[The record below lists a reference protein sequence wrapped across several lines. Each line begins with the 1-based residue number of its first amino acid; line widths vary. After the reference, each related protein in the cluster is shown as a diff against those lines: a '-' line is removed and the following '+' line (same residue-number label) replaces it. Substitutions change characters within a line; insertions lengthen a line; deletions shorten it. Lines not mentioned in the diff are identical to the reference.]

1 MSIYL
6 TKRRRA
12 NEEKIDET
20 FLIYGNA
27 GAGKTYLAS
36 TFPKT
41 VEKPQLYIDIL
52 EGGIGSTD
60 LADRPLIEIVPI
72 ETFVELD
79 ELLTDVYN
87 GFTIDAS
94 NNTKIPM
101 AFSSIV
107 IDSVTNLEH
116 LLKDHLKKQANKAS
130 MTINLWGQK
139 ADSDETIYNLIKSL
153 YRKLDIPIVA
163 IAHSKKLKDENNS
176 QFNIEIPTLQERT
189 AKSISAKMSYV
200 WYLKIETATKL
211 VDGVIQKTDAF
222 VTTIDR
228 HPYLL
233 TKCRKPKSMV
243 VPQKI
248 ANLSYDKFKANV
260 IDKSN
265 VPTAPVAEEKITVI
279 NNYDEQEKEKENE

>member
-1 MSIYL
+1 MSVYL
-6 TKRRRA
+6 KKRRRA
-12 NEEKIDET
+12 DTEKIDET
-20 FLIYGNA
+20 FLIYGNS
-27 GAGKTYLAS
+27 GAGKTYLSS

-41 VEKPQLYIDIL
+41 VEKPLLYIDIL

-60 LADRPLIEIVPI
+60 LVDRPKIEIIPI

-87 GFTIDAS
+87 GFTIDAEK
-94 NNTKIPM
+94 NIKVPM
-101 AFSSIV
+101 IFSSIV

-116 LLKDHLKKQANKAS
+116 LLKNHLKKQSNKS
-130 MTINLWGQK
+130 TMTINLWGQK

-176 QFNIEIPTLQERT
+176 NFNIEIPTLQERT
-189 AKSISAKMSYV
+189 AKSLAAKMSYV
-200 WYLKIETATKL
+200 WYLKIETATK
-211 VDGVIQKTDAF
+211 VVNGAIEKTDAF

-243 VPQKI
+243 IPQKV
-248 ANLSYDKFKANV
+248 ANLSYDKFKANI

-265 VPTAPVAEEKITVI
+265 VVQPVVTEEKITVI
-279 NNYDEQEKEKENE
+279 NNYDEQEKEKEIE